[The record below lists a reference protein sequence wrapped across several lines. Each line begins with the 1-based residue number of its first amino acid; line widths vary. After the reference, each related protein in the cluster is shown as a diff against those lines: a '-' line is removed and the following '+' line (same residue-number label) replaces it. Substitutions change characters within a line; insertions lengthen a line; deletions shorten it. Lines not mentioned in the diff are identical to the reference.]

1 MSKNIIIQNNG
12 VSVTYTGAK
21 KIKTRNAKGGT
32 LYWLPEGEQPTA
44 VKNITANGTYKAS
57 DENLYAY
64 SQAIVN
70 VPGAAKDSETGR
82 DRTDGNDYNVTVDPQ
97 TDEIVK
103 TKIPSGIIIATPPTK
118 TTYTDGETINYSGM
132 VVKTVDG
139 NGNEIATV
147 PSSAVITEVTVA
159 DSSKARAADDISPLP
174 HLFYFGEGTQWST
187 HTYTY
192 KASKNC
198 SITSFYDPQTH
209 NSIMV
214 IASQTPATY
223 DIYLGSHRINA
234 GTPFTERTYNGQTF
248 YIYGE
253 VSQAEDFDPVY
264 NEVSMPTLISD
275 KTDAV
280 AWAMLYGN
288 RAEGTKMLLPIRV
301 TNEYADD
308 DLYAYQEITVS

>member
-1 MSKNIIIQNNG
+1 MSKNIIIQNDG
-12 VSVTYTGAK
+12 VDVTYTGIK
-21 KIKTRNAKGGT
+21 KLKTRKVEGGT

-44 VKNITANGTYKAS
+44 VKRITANGTYKAS
-57 DENLYAY
+57 DDNLYAY
-64 SQAIVN
+64 GQAIVN
-70 VPGAAKDSETGR
+70 VQAGATSVTGR
-82 DRTDGNDYNVTVDPQ
+82 DRTDGNDYNITTDPQ
-97 TDEIVK
+97 TQEIVR
-103 TKIPSGIIIATPPTK
+103 TKIPTGIIIATPPTK
-118 TTYTDGETINYSGM
+118 TAYVDGETIDYSGM

-192 KASKNC
+192 KASKTC
-198 SITSFYDPQTH
+198 SIASFYDPQTH

-214 IASQTPATY
+214 IASKTPATY

-264 NEVSMPTLISD
+264 NEVSMPALITD

>member
-12 VSVTYTGAK
+12 IDVSYTGIK
-21 KIKTRNAKGGT
+21 KIKTRKSTGGT
-32 LYWLPEGEQPTA
+32 LYWVPEGEQPTA
-44 VKNITANGTYKAS
+44 VKTITANGTYKAS
-57 DENLYAY
+57 DESLYAY

-70 VPGAAKDSETGR
+70 VPGAAKGSETGR
-82 DRTDGNDYNVTVDPQ
+82 DRADCNDYNITVNPQ

-118 TTYTDGETINYSGM
+118 TTYVDGETINYSGM

-147 PSSAVITEVTVA
+147 PSSGVITEVTVA
-159 DSSKARAADDISPLP
+159 DASKARAADDISPLP

-214 IASQTPATY
+214 IASKTPATY
-223 DIYLGSHRINA
+223 DIYLGSHRITE
-234 GTPFTERTYNGQTF
+234 GVPFAERTYNGQTF

-264 NEVSMPTLISD
+264 NEVSMPALITD
-275 KTDAV
+275 KTDAI

-288 RAEGTKMLLPIRV
+288 RAEGAKMLLPIRV

>member
-1 MSKNIIIQNNG
+1 MAKDIIIQNNG
-12 VSVTYTGAK
+12 VAVTYTGK
-21 KIKTRNAKGGT
+21 NLIKTRNAKGGT
-32 LYWLPEGEQPTA
+32 LRWLPEGEQPTA
-44 VKNITANGTYKAS
+44 SKVIRENGTYKAE
-57 DENLYAY
+57 DENLFAY
-64 SQAIVN
+64 SQAIIN
-70 VPGAAKDSETGR
+70 ISASADSVTGR
-82 DRTDGNDYNVTVDPQ
+82 DRTDGNDYNITVNETTQ
-97 TDEIVK
+97 QIEK

-118 TTYTDGETINYSGM
+118 TAYVDGETIDYSGM

-147 PSSAVITEVTVA
+147 PSSGVITEVTVA
-159 DSSKARAADDISPLP
+159 DASKARAADDISPLP

-192 KASKNC
+192 KASKSC
-198 SITSFYDPQTH
+198 SITSFYDPQTQ

-214 IASQTPATY
+214 IASKTPATY

-264 NEVSMPTLISD
+264 NEVSMSALITD

>member
-1 MSKNIIIQNNG
+1 MAKDIIIQNNG
-12 VSVTYTGAK
+12 VAVTYTGK
-21 KIKTRNAKGGT
+21 NLIKTRNAKGGT
-32 LYWLPEGEQPTA
+32 LRWLPEGEQPTA
-44 VKNITANGTYKAS
+44 SKVIRENGTYKAE
-57 DENLYAY
+57 DENLFAY
-64 SQAIVN
+64 SQAIIN
-70 VPGAAKDSETGR
+70 ISASADSVTGR
-82 DRTDGNDYNVTVDPQ
+82 DRTDGNDYNITVDETTQ
-97 TDEIVK
+97 QIEK

-118 TTYTDGETINYSGM
+118 TAYVDGETIDYSGM

-159 DSSKARAADDISPLP
+159 DASKARAADDISPLP

-214 IASQTPATY
+214 IASKTPATY

-253 VSQAEDFDPVY
+253 VSQTEDFDPVY
-264 NEVSMPTLISD
+264 NEVSMPALITD